1 MTLDT
6 QFPPAS
12 DDGLDHDRLAEDLRD
27 RLMRGGTYGDWLG
40 ASQADLEAMYIVGW
54 RLYKLGK
61 YKEAAIALRKLV
73 TMAPY
78 ERRYLQALGNA
89 LQMMGSH
96 AEAVGFYHMLF
107 VLDAEDPMPTFYMA
121 QCLLHMGQSQDAA
134 DVLEA
139 TIDNASNKPEFA
151 ALREQ
156 ALAMQTLIRQNANPV
171 VETP

>member
-1 MTLDT
+1 MALKA
-6 QFPPAS
+6 QHPFPAS
-12 DDGLDHDRLAEDLRD
+12 DDGLDHNRLAEDLRE

-40 ASQADLEAMYIVGW
+40 VSEADLEAMYILGW
-54 RLYKLGK
+54 RLYQLGK
-61 YKEAAIALRKLV
+61 YKEAAASLRKLV

-78 ERRYLQALGNA
+78 ERRYLQALGNS

-96 AEAVGFYHMLF
+96 AEAVGFYHMLL

-151 ALREQ
+151 AIREQ

-171 VETP
+171 ETP